1 MKRLL
6 LTIKLLSIV
15 ILFSNVTLNAES
27 TVSNEATY
35 DKVYRSDRVGDSY
48 HFFLLT
54 QNGTFYHLFTNKTD
68 KLSVEELKSPK
79 LLSILKQKQ
88 SWGKA
93 FPKKGKYT
101 INNGKLYTKLLWNR
115 IKILST
121 TKIKYLNKT
130 LYLK

>member
-6 LTIKLLSIV
+6 LTIKLLSFV

-27 TVSNEATY
+27 IVGTQPTY
-35 DKVYRSDRVGDSY
+35 NKVYRSDRVGDSY

-54 QNGTFYHLFTNKTD
+54 KSGTFYHLFTNKTD
-68 KLSVEELKSPK
+68 KLLVSELKSSQ
-79 LLSILKQKQ
+79 LLNILKKKQ

-101 INNGKLYTKLLWNR
+101 ISNGKVYTKLLWNR
-115 IKILST
+115 IKILSSN
-121 TKIKYLNKT
+121 KIKYLNKT
-130 LYLK
+130 FYIK